1 MPQDNWKTIFKN
13 QVKLREESIDRVVKR
28 KSNLKFGRPYL
39 IVSEIASQFY
49 SEAKLELD
57 YIFGKTETEGQKE
70 GAILHERMTEDAVT
84 VKFKE
89 LIKKIP
95 QAEEIVIMEASFLMK
110 FNGDIIVG
118 KPDVIIFKRGI
129 PIFLFEYKFSKYST
143 TFPNQQVQA
152 EVYCQILKE
161 LGYNTDL
168 LYYGIILAPRDMTKK
183 SNNVRNIPR
192 EVLQRIDLSSL
203 IQKQEITLKF
213 DQIRV
218 FLFKFNSKKAE
229 TDLKWALKYWKGE
242 RAVSLSELLHEC
254 ERHEHKEK
262 CRTTYSIVKDLVG
275 KFSDNIISINGIGSY
290 FDRKL
295 PDDWIKNDIDIICIV
310 KNIEKIPKTQDWT
323 EVRRLNYKR
332 NHYIANVFFNSLDGL
347 KRKEV
352 YEKESWANFKWALLD
367 FKIPQNSVILYGKSL
382 VDELPELDSIHYDFE
397 DLLRHVYYH
406 LNACFKL
413 KNAEKSMNRFTKG
426 VFKFA
431 FLTCVYFDEFF
442 QSTSIIDITS
452 KIMELVK
459 DGKIDAFL
467 HKIILT
473 CVKYRCG
480 IQIPEEFS
488 LLRRNFIAF
497 CFYLQLEGKLWKKYE
512 WEEIIR
518 LCHTTYNGLYA
529 LEDIAKRERNLYYSR
544 KSNKKFLPLD
554 KKRYD

>member
-13 QVKLREESIDRVVKR
+13 QVKLREELIDRVVKR

-39 IVSEIASQFY
+39 IVSDIASQFY
-49 SEAKLELD
+49 SEAKLELE

-70 GAILHERMTEDAVT
+70 GAILHGRMAEDAVT

-95 QAEEIVIMEASFLMK
+95 QAEEIIIVEASFLMK

-118 KPDVIIFKRGI
+118 KPDVIVFKRGI

-152 EVYCQILKE
+152 EIYCQILKK

-168 LYYGIILAPRDMTKK
+168 LYYGIIIAPRDMTKK
-183 SNNVRNIPR
+183 SNTVKNIPR
-192 EVLQRIDLSSL
+192 EIFQRIDISAL
-203 IQKQEITLKF
+203 IQQQEMTFKF
-213 DQIRV
+213 DQIRL
-218 FLFKFNSKKAE
+218 FLYKFNSKKAE
-229 TDLKWALKYWKGE
+229 TDLKWALKFWKGE
-242 RAVSLSELLHEC
+242 RVVSLSKLLREC
-254 ERHEHKEK
+254 ERHERKEK
-262 CRTTYSIVKDLVG
+262 CRTVYSIVKDIVE
-275 KFSDNIISINGIGSY
+275 KFSDNIISVYGIGSY

-332 NHYIANVFFNSLDGL
+332 SHSTADVFFNSLNGL
-347 KRKEV
+347 KRKEI
-352 YEKESWANFKWALLD
+352 YKKESWANFKWALLA
-367 FKIPQNSVILYGKSL
+367 FKIPQNSVILYGKSI
-382 VDELPELDSIHYDFE
+382 VDELPDLDSIPYDFE
-397 DLLRHVYYH
+397 DLLCHVYYH

-413 KNAEKSMNRFTKG
+413 KNVEESINRFTKG

-442 QSTSIIDITS
+442 QFTSIMDITS

-459 DGKIDAFL
+459 DKKIDAFL
-467 HKIILT
+467 REIVLT
-473 CVKYRCG
+473 CVKYRRG
-480 IQIPEEFS
+480 IKLPEEFT
-488 LLRRNFIAF
+488 LLRRNFIVF

-518 LCHTTYNGLYA
+518 LCRTTYNGLHA
-529 LEDIAKRERNLYYSR
+529 LEDIAKRERNQYNSR
-544 KSNKKFLPLD
+544 KSNE
-554 KKRYD
+554 